1 MPTQYQTSRNAQL
14 GFHWEDEHVSGEILP
29 ADRPAIAQ
37 KTSKRGIGG
46 GPHGSLSRWWW
57 ARLSPP
63 GTSREPVLAAFA
75 SMRGSTT
82 DRGAGGLISLN
93 GKKRTLECLLLD

>member
-37 KTSKRGIGG
+37 K
-46 GPHGSLSRWWW
+46 GSSVVSVGEIP
-57 ARLSPP
+57 A
-63 GTSREPVLAAFA
+63 
-75 SMRGSTT
+75 
-82 DRGAGGLISLN
+82 
-93 GKKRTLECLLLD
+93 